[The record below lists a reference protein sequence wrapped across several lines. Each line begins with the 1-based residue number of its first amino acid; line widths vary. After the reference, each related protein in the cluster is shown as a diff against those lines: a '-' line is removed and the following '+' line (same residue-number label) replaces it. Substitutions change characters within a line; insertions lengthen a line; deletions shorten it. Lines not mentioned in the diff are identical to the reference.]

1 MRNREEKAR
10 SGQERH
16 AVNASSKKKKKQNKY
31 TRTARVTDRDIH
43 RSTIKNVKKRHQSAM
58 EWLEDY
64 GAVTNHLGQFDFDKL
79 LEKGQGLCRIEN
91 FLPEH
96 VADYISDTL
105 KRIPQEKW
113 LDTAAEEDDATNNI
127 RHAFF
132 STKEAG
138 PALEAI
144 LRLFS
149 VIFPDDLSVFSAAK
163 YMGQHSH
170 CITRHDDRAYV
181 PVKMEDT
188 GQVVSCSRDVA
199 IIYYLGDGDTKEW
212 RKDMGGL
219 LIDCEDGDREYMPQF
234 NSCIMFTIPR
244 YHIVTPVVPP
254 HNRYS
259 IFGWTLQ
266 PGKMYELYQSRKD
279 NES

>member
-1 MRNREEKAR
+1 MRNKGEKAR
-10 SGQERH
+10 SVKKRH
-16 AVNASSKKKKKQNKY
+16 AIAASSKMKKNNK
-31 TRTARVTDRDIH
+31 RTHTATATDRGLH
-43 RSTIKNVKKRHQSAM
+43 RSTIKNFKKTHQPAM

-64 GAVTNHLGQFDFDKL
+64 AAVTNHLGQFDFDDL
-79 LEKGQGLCRIEN
+79 LKKGQGLCRIEN
-91 FLPEH
+91 FLPRH
-96 VADYISDTL
+96 VADYVVSTL

-113 LDTAAEEDDATNNI
+113 LDTSAEEDDATNNI

-138 PALEAI
+138 PALDAI

-181 PVKMEDT
+181 PVKMEET
-188 GQVVSCSRDVA
+188 GEVVSCSRDVA
-199 IIYYLGDGDTKEW
+199 IIYYVGDGETKEW
-212 RKDMGGL
+212 REDMGGL
-219 LIDCEDGDREYMPQF
+219 LIDCEDGDRKYMPQF
-234 NSCIMFTIPR
+234 NSCVMFTIPR
-244 YHIVTPVVPP
+244 YHIVTPVVSP

-266 PGKMYELYQSRKD
+266 PGKLYELYQGKRH